1 MRETPVDGQHLSV
14 FRDRI
19 TSSWTKGHFFSGF
32 LLGSSKEAGILSRAV
47 NSVEGS
53 FERLNKGLL

>member
-19 TSSWTKGHFFSGF
+19 TSSWTKGHFFLDFSWG
-32 LLGSSKEAGILSRAV
+32 LAKRLASL
-47 NSVEGS
+47 VEQ
-53 FERLNKGLL
+53 